1 MLTEPTAASPGSPDR
16 PRRPLLIVL
25 RGESKLYEYVRR
37 TFVEYPEVEVI
48 QDRRVAERRQ
58 EHPGADLGRRRADRR
73 GARRAQEQLRSRGWV
88 LVHRPGDA
96 GR

>member
-1 MLTEPTAASPGSPDR
+1 MFTEPTAASPGLPDR

-58 EHPGADLGRRRADRR
+58 EDPGPDLGRRQADRR